1 MFQVGEAVS
10 YGTNGVC
17 TIEEKKRIK
26 LAGQPCD
33 CYILKPVYDSS
44 LKICVPCNSKVL
56 LARMRA
62 LPSKEELLELLQE
75 PAPCHEENPEVRK
88 EQYRQTLQSGDRHA
102 LLQMIRDIYTE
113 RQHRGEN
120 SFPVMRTALCE
131 KRKTSCTVNL
141 PIPWELIYKRYR
153 PLLRITWK
161 VQPTGK
167 GKPIP
172 HNVIG

>member
-102 LLQMIRDIYTE
+102 LLRMIRDIYTE
-113 RQHRGEN
+113 RQHRHARGKQLSGYEDSALREAQN
-120 SFPVMRTALCE
+120 ILHSEFAYTMGIDLQEVPAFIADNLEGTA
-131 KRKTSCTVNL
+131 N
-141 PIPWELIYKRYR
+141 
-153 PLLRITWK
+153 
-161 VQPTGK
+161 G
-167 GKPIP
+167 
-172 HNVIG
+172 